1 MLVEIGLPEGFAA
14 VLADSDALM
23 LEGALFDDS
32 HTLSQLIDRP
42 TTMIQDSIKAAL

>member
-1 MLVEIGLPEGFAA
+1 MLVGIGLPEGFAA

-32 HTLSQLIDRP
+32 HTLSQLIGRP
-42 TTMIQDSIKAAL
+42 NSIKAAL